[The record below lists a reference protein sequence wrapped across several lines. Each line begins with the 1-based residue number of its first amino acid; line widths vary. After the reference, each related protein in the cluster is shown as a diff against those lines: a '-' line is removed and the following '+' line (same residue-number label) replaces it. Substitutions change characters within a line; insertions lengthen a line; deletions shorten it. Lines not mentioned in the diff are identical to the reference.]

1 MSYALMHW
9 TPAVSVTNDNEYYFK
24 VYLIFF
30 LLEGMKLFLVG
41 NFDIMSFKKLF
52 KAKNNFKAEVGI
64 KNS

>member
-1 MSYALMHW
+1 MLFRSNMSYALTCHMH
-9 TPAVSVTNDNEYYFK
+9 FK

-30 LLEGMKLFLVG
+30 LLEGMKLLLVG